1 MVCYEQGDALG
12 VLEAFGFI
20 IVPIN
25 SSHTTHTLETM
36 AFSDPLILT
45 VDSVAREYARQSD
58 GKYINS
64 SSTLAEPESLVFE
77 RTLNPMGTS
86 SFLAKVTTHKIF
98 VSPSGSEQK
107 DSLSVYTVIKQPHRS
122 FDASDIE
129 LSLNILNTFL
139 GSSLLPRFLIGE
151 R

>member
-1 MVCYEQGDALG
+1 
-12 VLEAFGFI
+12 
-20 IVPIN
+20 
-25 SSHTTHTLETM
+25 M

-64 SSTLAEPESLVFE
+64 SSTLAEPESLIFE

-107 DSLSVYTVIKQPHRS
+107 DSLAVYTVIKQPHRS